1 MEQKRYVQYAKRV
14 LAVFL
19 FVLLA
24 TIITGCGSAQ
34 HKVAFQ
40 QNYTCPEGTKFA
52 VGSVVN
58 ETGATFDI
66 DIEKM
71 FADALAEELR
81 KEDLLCK
88 GDEKNR
94 LTIMSKIIEYEK
106 GNAFKR
112 WLMPGWGG
120 TVFSLQCDLKDEKN
134 VTVGSA
140 TARRTVTAGGGY
152 TIGAWKTIF
161 ASVAKDLVKD
171 LREQVTKQK
180 S

>member
-1 MEQKRYVQYAKRV
+1 MEKKRYVNYVNRIFP
-14 LAVFL
+14 VFL
-19 FVLLA
+19 FLLLA

-40 QNYTCPEGTKFA
+40 QDYTCPEGTKFA
-52 VGSVVN
+52 VGTVVN
-58 ETGATFDI
+58 ETGEKFDI
-66 DIEKM
+66 EIEKM
-71 FADALAEELR
+71 LADALAEELR

-88 GDEKNR
+88 GDEKSR
-94 LTIMSKIIEYEK
+94 LTIMSKVIEYKK

-120 TVFSLQCDLKDEKN
+120 TELSIQCDLKGENN

-161 ASVAKDLVKD
+161 ASVAKDLVTD
-171 LREQVTKQK
+171 LREQVAKKK